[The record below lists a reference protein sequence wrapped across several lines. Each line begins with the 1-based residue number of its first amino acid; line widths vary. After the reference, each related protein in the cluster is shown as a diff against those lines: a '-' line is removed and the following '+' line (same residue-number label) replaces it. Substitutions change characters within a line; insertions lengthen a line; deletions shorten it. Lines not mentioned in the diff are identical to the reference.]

1 MKLAKNVV
9 FCETEYGAVLLD
21 EASGLYWT
29 LNPTGAL
36 AMGVLLDGKDKGDAV
51 EAVVELYPASRDI
64 VSTDVSNLLDQLHE
78 AGLVEEK

>member
-9 FCETEYGAVLLD
+9 FCETDYGAVLLD
-21 EASGLYWT
+21 EESGKYWT

-36 AMGVLLDGKDKGDAV
+36 AMGVLLGGKEHGDAV
-51 EAVVELYPASRDI
+51 DAVVELYSAHRDI

>member
-9 FCETEYGAVLLD
+9 FCETDYGAVVLD
-21 EASGLYWT
+21 EASGRYWT

-36 AMGVLLDGKDKGDAV
+36 AIGVLLDGKNEDDAV
-51 EAVVELYPASRDI
+51 DAVVELYPARRDA
-64 VSTDVSNLLDQLHE
+64 VSTDVGNLLDQLRK